1 MAKLAT
7 GVFLA
12 GLLFGMQAAQAHK
25 VIASVFPS
33 GTAVEGEIGFSNGDM
48 AADTLVEIFD
58 RQGNKIDE
66 IRTDSDGFFV
76 YTPSRKVDLVFRA
89 DLGAGHVAEAS
100 FDIADL
106 TGIAGAGSIDAV
118 SSDDSA
124 NITVDGAVV
133 GDNATKTAITRE
145 QEEVIAAIVRD
156 ELRPLRRE
164 ITAYKEKNDLQSI
177 LGGIGYIFGFFGIAY
192 YLAARRLRAKAT
204 KS

>member
-1 MAKLAT
+1 MGKLAT

-76 YTPSRKVDLVFRA
+76 YTPSQQVDLVFRA
-89 DLGAGHVAEAS
+89 DLGAGHVAETR

-118 SSDDSA
+118 SSGDSA

>member
-48 AADTLVEIFD
+48 AADTLVEVFD
-58 RQGNKIDE
+58 QQGNKIDE

-76 YTPSRKVDLVFRA
+76 YTPSQKVDLVFRA
-89 DLGAGHVAEAS
+89 DLGAGHVAEAR

-106 TGIAGAGSIDAV
+106 TGIAGAGSIAAV

-133 GDNATKTAITRE
+133 ADNATKTAITRE

>member
-48 AADTLVEIFD
+48 AADTLVEVFD

-76 YTPSRKVDLVFRA
+76 YTPSQKVDLVFRA

-106 TGIAGAGSIDAV
+106 TGNAGAGSIDAV

-133 GDNATKTAITRE
+133 ADNATTTAITRE